1 MQIGATLKIQIEG
14 EKKLL
19 TSEFMGVEEDKYL
32 VIKAPSLQYMSHVSH
47 LLYKGNTVIARYLH
61 KGTVFGFKSRI
72 KYVITNP
79 IKLLILEYPKKIEIQ
94 NLRKHRRVDCYL
106 PASVK
111 ISDNTIEGTIIDISR
126 EGCQF
131 TVEKSKIE
139 SSLKLFQV
147 EKETSVSFKLPG
159 VEKIL
164 AVTGKQK
171 YIIEDSDNVKIGVLF
186 GNMAIEVQTKL
197 FDFLSAA
204 GA

>member
-164 AVTGKQK
+164 TVTGKQK

>member
-14 EKKLL
+14 EKKRL
-19 TSEFMGVEEDKYL
+19 TSELMGVEEDEYV
-32 VIKAPSLQYMSHVSH
+32 VIKTPSLQYMSHVSN
-47 LLYKGNTVIARYLH
+47 LLYEGNTVIVRYLH
-61 KGTVFGFKSRI
+61 KGTVFGFKSHI

-106 PASVK
+106 PASVR
-111 ISDNTIEGTIIDISR
+111 ITGNTIEGTIIDISR

-139 SSLKLFQV
+139 SNLKIFQV
-147 EKETSVSFKLPG
+147 ENETSVSFKLPG

-164 AVTGKQK
+164 TVTGKQK
-171 YIIEDSDNVKIGVLF
+171 YIIEDSDSVKIGVLF
-186 GNMAIEVQTKL
+186 GNMAIEVQERL